1 MLRSPIFLIAL
12 LAPNIGAHTGTLPP
26 QTHAVR
32 DRAPETTTAEGA
44 ASALQEA
51 QDLLK
56 ARRYRDVLIRLREVD
71 GASRASIDTFEV
83 EQLRALA
90 ANATGDLASAARA
103 YEIMLASP
111 HLAPADRLPTMRT
124 LIGVHYQRHDHAQ
137 VIAWATRYLKEGG
150 ADSQVGAW
158 LAQAYFDSGDFANA
172 ARELQRGLLV
182 AERSGQAPSEE
193 QLLLL
198 QRSYTQLGDASAVS
212 WTLEKLLVH
221 HPRKR
226 YWSELLDRLE
236 NRIDIGHRLTLDVLR
251 LRWLTGTMRA
261 PGDYAQ
267 MATQALQAGFPAEA
281 VKVLEQGFA
290 GGALGKGAQAREHE
304 ALRAK
309 ALRQQAES
317 RQTLARPDAAAA
329 ATAARDGIWLHNLGF
344 AYVTQGDFAKG
355 LALMEQGM
363 RKGGMGEKPQDA
375 KLRLGIAYLLAG
387 QKDKAIETL
396 KNTGG
401 VHGAADLGRIWAIYA
416 RTAGSSTIT

>member
-1 MLRSPIFLIAL
+1 MLRSPILFVAL
-12 LAPNIGAHTGTLPP
+12 MASSVGTYAGTPSL
-26 QTHAVR
+26 QAQAAR
-32 DRAPETTTAEGA
+32 DRAPETTPVQDVATALRDA
-44 ASALQEA
+44 QE
-51 QDLLK
+51 LLK
-56 ARRYRDVLIRLREVD
+56 ARRYRDVLARLRDVD
-71 GASRASIDTFEV
+71 GVSRSSRDGFEIA
-83 EQLRALA
+83 QLRAA
-90 ANATGDLASAARA
+90 AASAVGDLQAAAQA
-103 YEIMLASP
+103 YETMLTSA
-111 HLAPADRLPTMRT
+111 HLSPADRLPTLST
-124 LIGVHYQRHDHAQ
+124 LIGVHHQLNDHAQ

-150 ADSQVGAW
+150 ADAQVGAW

-182 AERSGQAPSEE
+182 AERSGQVPPEE

-198 QRSYTQLGDASAVS
+198 HKSYMQLGDASAVS
-212 WTLEKLLVH
+212 WVLEKLLIH

-236 NRIDIGHRLTLDVLR
+236 HRIDIGHRLALDVLR

-261 PGDYAQ
+261 PGDHVQ

-281 VKVLEQGFA
+281 LEVVEHGFA
-290 GGALGKGAQAREHE
+290 SGALGKGPQAREHE

-317 RQTLARPDAAAA
+317 RQALARPDAVAA

-355 LALMEQGM
+355 LSLMEQGM

-396 KNTGG
+396 KNVGG
-401 VHGAADLGRIWAIYA
+401 MHGAADLGRIWSIYA
-416 RTAGSSTIT
+416 RTAGNSIAT